1 MVPVWLGVSCAA
13 FITAILYLLVSMF
26 VLWRISGSLAPL
38 LTETKSQIQD
48 LGDLA
53 ANTIGQA
60 EDTMEIIETRTSQ
73 TMGQAALAGR
83 ATTRQALGLG
93 TVLAGLYVVARFAQ
107 NLRPSRKRA
116 RRRR

>member
-1 MVPVWLGVSCAA
+1 MSAWWLGFSGAA
-13 FITAILYLLVSMF
+13 FVTAIIYLLVSMF
-26 VLWRISGSLAPL
+26 VIWRIAGSLVPL

-60 EDTMEIIETRTSQ
+60 EDTMEIIEVRTSQ
-73 TMGQAALAGR
+73 TMGQATLAGR
-83 ATTRQALGLG
+83 VATRQALGLG
-93 TVLAGLYVVARFAQ
+93 TILAGLYVVARFAQ
-107 NLRPSRKRA
+107 NLRPARKRS

>member
-1 MVPVWLGVSCAA
+1 MSAWWIWISAIA
-13 FITAILYLLVSMF
+13 FIFASLYLLTSGYVI
-26 VLWRISGSLAPL
+26 WRITGSLVPL

-60 EDTMEIIETRTSQ
+60 EDTMEIIEMRTSQ

-93 TVLAGLYVVARFAQ
+93 TILAGLYVVARFAQ
-107 NLRPSRKRA
+107 NLRPQRKRS
-116 RRRR
+116 RRR

>member
-1 MVPVWLGVSCAA
+1 MSAWWVWVSAIA
-13 FITAILYLLVSMF
+13 FIFASVYLLTSGYMI
-26 VLWRISGSLAPL
+26 WRITGSLAPL
-38 LTETKSQIQD
+38 LTETKNQIQD

-60 EDTMEIIETRTSQ
+60 EDTMEIIEVRTSQ

-83 ATTRQALGLG
+83 AATRQALGLG
-93 TVLAGLYVVARFAQ
+93 TILAGLYVVTRFVQ
-107 NLRPSRKRA
+107 NMRPARKRS